1 MQWTERQPF
10 VVYCQSLEMIFD
22 IETWPVVHH
31 RLGQKRLKLT
41 VQCFF
46 FLISVKFFRIYYI
59 SVMCNNSTM
68 FSI

>member
-46 FLISVKFFRIYYI
+46 FLDFSQILPHLLYI
-59 SVMCNNSTM
+59 SHV
-68 FSI
+68 